1 MPIPAEWYFPANM
14 SAGGGTETEEAA
26 QDSGE
31 DAVEDD
37 MDLSALARQLVRPGK
52 MTQPAERGSMQQ
64 PWLTPSQQSR
74 QASSSSRV
82 SHPFGGAPV
91 SYEYDEAVAV
101 TAGRMFAPGPAPG
114 AVAMTMRGKGIL
126 GSHIRSNGG
135 GESTP
140 GRTTVLPSSG
150 AVSAAA
156 LNALR
161 LLAGERMWPG
171 SSAQLH

>member
-37 MDLSALARQLVRPGK
+37 MDLSALA
-52 MTQPAERGSMQQ
+52 Q

-74 QASSSSRV
+74 QASSSSR
-82 SHPFGGAPV
+82 V